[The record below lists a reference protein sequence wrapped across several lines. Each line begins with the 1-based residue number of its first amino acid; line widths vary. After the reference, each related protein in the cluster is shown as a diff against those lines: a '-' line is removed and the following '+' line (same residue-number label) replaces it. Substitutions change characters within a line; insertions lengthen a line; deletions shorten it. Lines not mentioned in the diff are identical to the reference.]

1 MKNLLIILVLAF
13 FNPIVNYSQ
22 IVVRG
27 DTAFKVDPITQEETV
42 LLTKPRVT
50 VRVTDTS
57 VMLTPYLR
65 SNIAAATY
73 QAKGAYIS
81 ASDTAAAFTPYL
93 RSNVAAATYQTKG
106 NYIGVTDTASMLS
119 KYLRSWDASTLY
131 QAKGNYQPAGNYL
144 NISDS
149 AAMLSK
155 YLRSNVAAAT
165 YQPIGSY
172 QAAGTYVNASD
183 TAAMLSKYLR
193 GWDASTI
200 YASISNLNLKAPL
213 ISPAFTTPNI
223 GTATGNSLSVTG
235 SIGYSTGAGGTV
247 TQATSK
253 STGVTLNKITG
264 EIVLNAA
271 ALAAATI
278 VSFTL
283 TNSTIA
289 ATDVIILNH
298 VKTGT
303 KGAYGLNGECLAGTA
318 TITVRNN
325 SAASLSEAIVI
336 RYAII
341 KSVTN

>member
-1 MKNLLIILVLAF
+1 MKNLLIILVFAF

-50 VRVTDTS
+50 VRVTDTAA
-57 VMLTPYLR
+57 MLTPYLR

-73 QAKGAYIS
+73 QAKGTYIS

-93 RSNVAAATYQTKG
+93 RSNVAAATYQP
-106 NYIGVTDTASMLS
+106 IGS
-119 KYLRSWDASTLY
+119 Y
-131 QAKGNYQPAGNYL
+131 QAAGSYVNV
-144 NISDS
+144 NDTSS
-149 AAMLSK
+149 MLSK

-165 YQPIGSY
+165 YQPIG
-172 QAAGTYVNASD
+172 N
-183 TAAMLSKYLR
+183 
-193 GWDASTI
+193 
-200 YASISNLNLKAPL
+200 YASLT
-213 ISPAFTTPNI
+213 SPSFTTPNI
-223 GTATGNSLSVTG
+223 DAATGTSLTVTGQIKSSGTAGL
-235 SIGYSTGAGGTV
+235 GYSTGAGGTV

-298 VKTGT
+298 VTTGT
-303 KGAYGLNGECLAGTA
+303 RGAYGLNGQCAAGSA
-318 TITVRNN
+318 IIYVRNN

-341 KSVTN
+341 KGATN